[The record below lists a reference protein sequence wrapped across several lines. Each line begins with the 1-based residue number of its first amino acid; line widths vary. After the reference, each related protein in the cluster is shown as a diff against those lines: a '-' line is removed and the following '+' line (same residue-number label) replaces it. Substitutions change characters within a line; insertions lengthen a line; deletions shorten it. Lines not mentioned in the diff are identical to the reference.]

1 MQKKG
6 IKARPFTHSTLI
18 EYSSFSSQ
26 HLMSTMFQALFAV
39 TSRFLYLGNILRG
52 FAHGVLA
59 LRNLGTITSH
69 LIPTLS
75 SPPLINLLEAP
86 LAPLEPLEVFRT
98 PSPSGGLIVINGP
111 PPSRVLPYP
120 LPIRSYQS
128 SLVVASPNSLLLDF
142 LPLLLLALF
151 LGFLPGL
158 VYVCVSIPHTSR
170 KFPVASILKSR
181 IFSLFSLVSVFLP
194 SQIFS
199 RQSLFLL
206 VSLPLFWTA
215 PVRGLLSLPSVYA
228 DQIPQSA
235 ITSFFALICIISK
248 PPIYKQFSNTVSVA
262 THTWNE

>member
-59 LRNLGTITSH
+59 LRNLGTIPSH

-158 VYVCVSIPHTSR
+158 VYVC
-170 KFPVASILKSR
+170 ASILKSR